1 MKEWR
6 YIRFFLFSPLSH
18 ITLHSKRP
26 SKWNVYIKNWIHC
39 KYINS
44 LKLTGKN
51 FYWNEFSWTFAVW
64 VLLPAC
70 LLLKQML
77 NKSFRWTWFKNGKL
91 HRVLKLNFHVARI
104 LAFRWNIIKSR
115 TLVSTCFESMFLRS
129 VRVVLLLLETCIKSF
144 LSQINWNL
152 STNGWC
158 RSAFQRRKIV
168 TSCQAKD

>member
-6 YIRFFLFSPLSH
+6 YIRFFHFSPLSH

-51 FYWNEFSWTFAVW
+51 FYWNEFSWTFVVW

-70 LLLKQML
+70 LFLKQML

-129 VRVVLLLLETCIKSF
+129 VRVVLLRLETCIKSF
-144 LSQINWNL
+144 
-152 STNGWC
+152 C
-158 RSAFQRRKIV
+158 HK
-168 TSCQAKD
+168 